1 MSSDVTSVKC
11 EFLVS
16 EDEKQPRFSVYLTD
30 VPLLP
35 QSSVNAPLIPAT
47 VDGPRRELWGF
58 WCFKREFGLIS
69 RYWRVVLWAKD
80 GSAQPV
86 RKKCCFCSDHSSF
99 QTLLLPIMYS
109 RVLVIKFWNRLRCH
123 GNRAFKLRV
132 AFSVGLFVESICTH
146 ARFIA
151 SPQTRR
157 PLLSSMSP
165 PNCSSSPVVPSP
177 SGIKNSLPC
186 LSFCFLSFKDI
197 RFVPLVS
204 LLYFFVE
211 FL

>member
-11 EFLVS
+11 VFLVS

-99 QTLLLPIMYS
+99 QTLLLPVMYS
-109 RVLVIKFWNRLRCH
+109 RVLVINFWNRLRCH
-123 GNRAFKLRV
+123 GNRALLFLWACLWK
-132 AFSVGLFVESICTH
+132 ASVRMRALLHHPKHGAHFCLPWVLPTV
-146 ARFIA
+146 
-151 SPQTRR
+151 R
-157 PLLSSMSP
+157 PHLLSP
-165 PNCSSSPVVPSP
+165 PPP
-177 SGIKNSLPC
+177 G
-186 LSFCFLSFKDI
+186 
-197 RFVPLVS
+197 
-204 LLYFFVE
+204 
-211 FL
+211 